1 MIRPRYSAIVTGVN
15 IVVQRGTD
23 PTDLA
28 ARTLAVIDSTNVLWE
43 RRRSSME
50 VVVRAAQIIESE
62 RPGTVH
68 AAKMDD
74 VVQLWSDNTGRE
86 IAAYRPRKRRKSA

>member
-1 MIRPRYSAIVTGVN
+1 MIRPATAAIVTGVN

-23 PTDLA
+23 PADLA

-43 RRRSSME
+43 RRRSSMD
-50 VVVRAAQIIESE
+50 VVVRAAQIVESE

-68 AAKMDD
+68 AEKMDD
-74 VVQLWSDNTGRE
+74 VVQLWSDSTGRE
-86 IAAYRPRKRRKSA
+86 VVVYRPRKRRKSA